1 MSASF
6 FESVENFMA
15 LVGTFGVSLSFG
27 VLLSPP
33 KPPPLLPPG

>member
-6 FESVENFMA
+6 SESVKNFMA
-15 LVGTFGVSLSFG
+15 LAGTFGVSLPFSA
-27 VLLSPP
+27 LLPPP